1 MGKINKDKKD
11 LQSFITF
18 FKKIQMK
25 VKELIDDIMAE
36 KEVSEEKEE
45 VSTISYEEISRDTET
60 TFKKL
65 VKEASKA
72 PAPKQIGIGAACGWV
87 SGYVMMKV
95 GKAAATAVGGSLIL
109 LQIAHYKGYVTV
121 DWNRMA
127 NDSSSFSDRVK
138 DKLRI
143 QTKSTGEKF
152 MDFAKKNVYLAGGF
166 TGGFF
171 IGIASS

>member
-1 MGKINKDKKD
+1 M
-11 LQSFITF
+11 
-18 FKKIQMK
+18 MK
-25 VKELIDDIMAE
+25 VKELINDIMAE
-36 KEVSEEKEE
+36 KEVSEEKDEG
-45 VSTISYEEISRDTET
+45 SIISYDDISRDTET
-60 TFKKL
+60 TFKRL

-87 SGYVMMKV
+87 SGYIMMKV

-121 DWNRMA
+121 DWNRIT
-127 NDSSSFSDRVK
+127 NETSSLSDRMK
-138 DKLRI
+138 QKLRL
-143 QTKSTGEKF
+143 QTKSTGEKM
-152 MDFAKKNVYLAGGF
+152 MDFAQKNIYLAGGF

>member
-1 MGKINKDKKD
+1 MGTWEKQIFLEKD
-11 LQSFITF
+11 LAISSFSDE
-18 FKKIQMK
+18 MK
-25 VKELIDDIMAE
+25 VKELIKDIMAE
-36 KEVSEEKEE
+36 KEVSEEKDEG
-45 VSTISYEEISRDTET
+45 SLISYEEISRDTET
-60 TFKKL
+60 TFKKW
-65 VKEASKA
+65 VKGASKQ

-121 DWNRMA
+121 DWNRIT
-127 NDSSSFSDRVK
+127 NDSSSLKDQLK
-138 DKLRI
+138 DKLKI

-152 MDFAKKNVYLAGGF
+152 ADFAKKNVYLAGGF

-171 IGIASS
+171 IGLASS

>member
-1 MGKINKDKKD
+1 
-11 LQSFITF
+11 
-18 FKKIQMK
+18 MK
-25 VKELIDDIMAE
+25 VKELINDIMAE
-36 KEVSEEKEE
+36 KEVSEEKD
-45 VSTISYEEISRDTET
+45 SLISYEEISRDTET

-65 VKEASKA
+65 LKEASKA

-121 DWNRMA
+121 DWNRIT
-127 NDSSSFSDRVK
+127 NDSSSFSDRMK
-138 DKLRI
+138 DKLKI

-152 MDFAKKNVYLAGGF
+152 ADFAKKNVYLAGGF

-171 IGIASS
+171 IGLASS